1 MRYITKAVFCKV
13 FYYRV
18 FRMVFYKAFFQVF
31 YRVLHKVLYKRYSV
45 VSSVSEGIL

>member
-1 MRYITKAVFCKV
+1 
-13 FYYRV
+13 
-18 FRMVFYKAFFQVF
+18 MVFYKAFFQVF